1 MRLVLLGPPGSGKG
15 TQAAR
20 LKDYL
25 QVPHISTGDL
35 LRAEV
40 AAGSPLGMQAKEVM
54 ARGDF
59 VSDEILLGMLEDRFA
74 RPDTANGFILDGYPR
89 NQVQADALGTL
100 LKKIGQPMDYAV
112 QLAVPDELLV
122 ERIAGRAA
130 AEGRADDTPEVVRN
144 RLRKYNDQTAPVIDY
159 YRQHGQ
165 LTVVNGVGTL
175 DEVLSRLIEA
185 LLKKLGQPMDYAVQL
200 EVPTDLLVE
209 RIAGRAAAEGRA
221 DDTPEVVRNRLD
233 KYTNQTAPVIDYYRQ
248 HGQLTVV
255 NGVGSLDEVFTRLV
269 EALSPGKEVG

>member
-40 AAGSPLGMQAKEVM
+40 AAGSPLGVQAKEVM

-59 VSDEILLGMLEDRFA
+59 VSDEILLGMLEDRLA

-100 LKKIGQPMDYAV
+100 LT
-112 QLAVPDELLV
+112 
-122 ERIAGRAA
+122 RI
-130 AEGRADDTPEVVRN
+130 
-144 RLRKYNDQTAPVIDY
+144 
-159 YRQHGQ
+159 
-165 LTVVNGVGTL
+165 
-175 DEVLSRLIEA
+175 S
-185 LLKKLGQPMDYAVQL
+185 QPMDYAVQL
-200 EVPTDLLVE
+200 EVSTDLLVE

-221 DDTPEVVRNRLD
+221 DDTPEVVRNRLE
-233 KYTNQTAPVIDYYRQ
+233 KYTSQTAPVIDYYRQ
-248 HGQLTVV
+248 QGQLTVV
-255 NGVGSLDEVFTRLV
+255 NGVGSLDEVFSRLI
-269 EALSPGKEVG
+269 EALSPAKEVG